1 MAHKI
6 TTDQLG
12 DKVLILQIYLGCAW
26 ILGCVIFGLLVVK
39 NSVECRIARQYL
51 CQTAMF
57 MCGLAMLALTTIE
70 GNYQAYLLFVWIYG
84 ETLGDI
90 LISVTVYCMYFAGI
104 FVGGYHYS
112 LKMFTFEKVR
122 ARNFARAWGFVQFSQ
137 VGGFR

>member
-1 MAHKI
+1 MICLFSSAYRPSSSAFGINTPLFYLAHKI

-51 CQTAMF
+51 CQTAML

-84 ETLGDI
+84 EVFCDI
-90 LISVTVYCMYFAGI
+90 FDACEVNGLFLQE
-104 FVGGYHYS
+104 FS
-112 LKMFTFEKVR
+112 L
-122 ARNFARAWGFVQFSQ
+122 AAIIIH
-137 VGGFR
+137 

>member
-1 MAHKI
+1 MLNISAYRLSSSAFGINTPLFYLAHKI

-84 ETLGDI
+84 EIDKDL
-90 LISVTVYCMYFAGI
+90 VC
-104 FVGGYHYS
+104 VG
-112 LKMFTFEKVR
+112 V
-122 ARNFARAWGFVQFSQ
+122 
-137 VGGFR
+137 